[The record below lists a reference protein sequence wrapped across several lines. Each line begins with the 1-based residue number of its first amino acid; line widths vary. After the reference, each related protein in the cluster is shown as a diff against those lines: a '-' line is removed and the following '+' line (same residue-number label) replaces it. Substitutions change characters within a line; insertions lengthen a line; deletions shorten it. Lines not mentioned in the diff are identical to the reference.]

1 MPAKLRCFVAMAFGH
16 KDTDAIFKIL
26 RKTLGPLGINAR
38 RVDRIEHNDN
48 IDTRIISEIEAA
60 DLVIADLTYARP
72 SVYFEAGYAQRAIPV
87 IFTARSDHFRER
99 DNDPNGNRHVHF
111 DLKMRNIIAW
121 SSPNETAFP
130 RRLTRRV
137 TKVIAPLV
145 RSRVASDAAKQRRS
159 AFERLSTVE
168 KGRALFDTA
177 WSHFKRARYKELDLR
192 NGQGENLSTRAFS
205 IHSSMRQSAFV
216 ATKRVGRRFKFVFCQ
231 TVLAVP
237 PHLRQTYYPWLAFPP
252 YHAHGFNFFDDRP
265 DEIDEDALVLSL
277 GSGGMKRLQRQ
288 LPSARP
294 GPFENTLTYDTETD
308 FSSYKHKIPSITR
321 HITYHVF
328 ESADRLAR
336 LSEILAERFPYR
348 VTSSNG

>member
-1 MPAKLRCFVAMAFGH
+1 MAFGQ

-26 RKTLGPLGINAR
+26 RKTLASKCTAR
-38 RVDRIEHNDN
+38 RSHRAQRQHRYKNNLGDRGSRPGHS
-48 IDTRIISEIEAA
+48 RPHLRAA
-60 DLVIADLTYARP
+60 ICLLRRLH
-72 SVYFEAGYAQRAIPV
+72 QRAIPV
-87 IFTARSDHFRER
+87 IFTARGDHFRER

-121 SSPNETAFP
+121 SSPSDETFP
-130 RRLTRRV
+130 GRLTRRV

-145 RSRVASDAAKQRRS
+145 RSRVASEAAKERRL

-192 NGQGENLSTRAFS
+192 SRQGENLSTRSFS
-205 IHSSMRQSAFV
+205 IHSSMRHSAFV
-216 ATKRVGRRFKFVFCQ
+216 ATKRVGRRFEFVFCQ

-237 PHLRQTYYPWLAFPP
+237 LRLGQTHYPWLAFPP
-252 YHAHGFNFFDDRP
+252 YHGDGFNFFDDTP
-265 DEIDEDALVLSL
+265 DEIDEDVLVLSL
-277 GSGGMKRLQRQ
+277 GSGGIKRLQKQ

-294 GPFENTLTYDTETD
+294 GPFESTLTYDTETD
-308 FSSYKHKIPSITR
+308 FSIYKRKIPSIRR
-321 HITYHVF
+321 HITFHVF

-348 VTSSNG
+348 VTSKSG